1 MSLPSI
7 PEITIDEALARYDVL
22 LFDAFGVLVRTD
34 GPLPGAAALIA
45 RLHEIDKPYTIV
57 TNDASRS
64 IATTAARFASFG
76 MPIPASRIITSGS
89 LIGDY
94 IQAHGLAGARC
105 LTLGSPD
112 ALASVADAG
121 GVLVEPGDTDAPIAA
136 LCLAD
141 IPRRGLIE
149 ALEGTVTTLLATID
163 AGHAPHLVLPNPDL
177 IYPRSADRY
186 GLTAG
191 AFAHMILGILEDR
204 YPGRTFR
211 FERLGKPHPFI
222 FERAM
227 AQHPGTPLDRVL
239 MIGDQLPTDILGARR
254 FGIDAALVRT
264 GLARDENI
272 SASDVLP
279 TAWLGGLG

>member
-1 MSLPSI
+1 MSI
-7 PEITIDEALARYDVL
+7 PEITMAEAIARYEVL

-45 RLHEIDKPYTIV
+45 HLNAIGKPYTIV

-64 IATTAARFASFG
+64 IATTAARFASFD
-76 MPIPASRIITSGS
+76 MPIPAARIITSGS

-94 IQAHGLAGARC
+94 IEAHGLSGARC
-105 LTLGSPD
+105 LALGSPD
-112 ALASVADAG
+112 ALASVEATGAT
-121 GVLVEPGDTDAPIAA
+121 LTTPGDTRDPIAA
-136 LCLAD
+136 LILAD

-177 IYPRSADRY
+177 IYPRTATSL

-222 FERAM
+222 FERAL
-227 AQHPGTPLDRVL
+227 AQHPNTPLDRVL

-254 FGIDAALVRT
+254 FGLDAALVRT

-272 SASDVLP
+272 SPTDIQP
-279 TAWLGGLG
+279 TAWLQGLEV